1 VGSHRSNQCRP
12 RVLEKQQKGGINSGV
27 KNLSV
32 FQAFVL
38 YLAALPWPGMPVEDS
53 DNNNAY
59 LGNVQKIPF
68 NETQL
73 PFGQTELP

>member
-1 VGSHRSNQCRP
+1 
-12 RVLEKQQKGGINSGV
+12 
-27 KNLSV
+27 
-32 FQAFVL
+32 
-38 YLAALPWPGMPVEDS
+38 MPVEDS

>member
-1 VGSHRSNQCRP
+1 MPPKGLRKATKRWHQFWC
-12 RVLEKQQKGGINSGV
+12 QKSIF
-27 KNLSV
+27 

-38 YLAALPWPGMPVEDS
+38 YLAALPWPGMPIEDF

-59 LGNVQKIPF
+59 LGNVQKFPF
-68 NETQL
+68 SETQL